1 MYTLPHLKW
10 DTLFYYLDKNCRNV
24 ICCGLEG
31 IFVIVLRNR
40 KLLGTEGVWWDI
52 PRPQPPS
59 SLECYSPWKGKQKS
73 IFSLLPLSQVCMKM
87 TPGKRWFLLEWVS
100 SEWHQY
106 QYHHIIWAY
115 LVGLSKGSGKD
126 SWLVKIYVLST
137 EDWWIKAHWQ
147 ACSSGSL

>member
-1 MYTLPHLKW
+1 MYTLSHLKW
-10 DTLFYYLDKNCRNV
+10 DTLLYYLDKNCRNV

-59 SLECYSPWKGKQKS
+59 SLECCSVVAKEHIFSAPSFSSLHEDDSRQEMISPWMSK
-73 IFSLLPLSQVCMKM
+73 LWV
-87 TPGKRWFLLEWVS
+87 TPVPIPV
-100 SEWHQY
+100 
-106 QYHHIIWAY
+106 HIIWAY

-126 SWLVKIYVLST
+126 SWQVKIYVLST
-137 EDWWIKAHWQ
+137 EGWWLKAHWQ